1 MRLKKINFIGNTIKK
16 CIYKIVLLIIVFG
29 IYMSGNAYAKDE
41 TKNTTRAYFCAGIL
55 KPNAA
60 GDCILLENYDSNGN
74 KVYGLIDTGNPITD
88 DNGNQLPV
96 VKDFL
101 EDHGVTS
108 LQFMLITHAHSD
120 HIGNAVQVLENFN
133 VDTLYIQETD
143 NAWST
148 SIQAEKFKTT
158 IEKAVDTNVRKI
170 IGISWSF
177 LTHSEYSPNFSE
189 TLRNKIISNPS
200 NQSRFE
206 AFNETN
212 TVFSFGSSTI
222 QILNWQLFDTNGN
235 QYITGVTTD
244 TTREVKGENN
254 NSLVALLTQGN
265 KKALFTGDLN
275 NLDKDDERGILGD
288 EDRLKDIIGDVD
300 FLKAGHHGYAYSN
313 TEDYLN
319 TIKPEYVVITTNE
332 SNKIY
337 FQDYLVENNVDY
349 LRVKQ
354 DEYGVIATFTE
365 TEVFLGFETKNTPFK
380 FINGTPYYIADK
392 YGNYH
397 DVSYSIEYVDKNI
410 EVNSW
415 QELKEIIDSN
425 KNEVV
430 EIDDQ
435 NKIYKTY
442 RLILKL
448 KPGDWNANESIN
460 IEKQQDIRLYTTE
473 DINIL
478 RDTNLKESLLKTE
491 GKLTLGTEDM
501 IGSITLDGNKENVA
515 AASSLISVEKGIL
528 NLYKNITLSN
538 NMNKVTEMNYNG
550 SNNKQYNAYGSGI
563 RCNEGIVNI
572 YGAKI
577 VNNEQTIDLG
587 STFILPKSINHNYQ
601 FRALG
606 AGIYIN
612 KGKLNMYEGTVSDNK
627 ATNNSKIQT
636 HTDFSIVKENGEISQ
651 YSAGA
656 GIYTTDSDVNIE
668 GGEILNNS
676 IAHNENTVIAT
687 STNSKYS
694 TNITSL
700 NTNIFGVGL
709 TVSGGTVKI
718 SDNLNVLNNNAENN
732 SRIEIQENTSI
743 NSSAASRIVGQQ
755 AYIST
760 LDSAEINGMKIY
772 GGNTIN
778 NAQIINNGNIG
789 NDGTGEVDTEKTGG
803 GLLLKS
809 IKNLN
814 INNLTVEN
822 CSSDKGGGIYA
833 YSSKGIISNSEIKNN
848 VATTDGGGVYI
859 ANKSCDIELNNLK
872 INNNKAEDGNGGGI
886 YANGTLN
893 VSGENT
899 LISENEAKISGG
911 GIMTVTKTELIDGTI
926 SDNKADTG
934 SGGGIQVD
942 GTLIMNGGIITRNT
956 AKKTGGGVD
965 FTNGIV
971 EKYGGTIENNT
982 AEVDGNDS
990 YPYLSNKRKITYD
1003 YNKGTHT
1010 FDTNSYIDTD
1020 YKVNWDKDFT
1030 IETVLNIPELGK
1042 RYLIA
1047 GNYTKNSSTSKDLS
1061 LVITE
1066 DNKIRVWIN
1075 GAQRGLTT
1083 GTIAA
1088 NTDIAIKF
1096 NWEASTKTYALTSTG
1111 TDSNTSVTG
1120 TYDITGTNT
1129 KSIRFGTIDYRADT
1143 TILKPYTSKQ
1153 FKISEDVVCNSL
1165 LVNLPDN
1172 ATAPEYLLKGWYTE
1186 TDNGTKVTTESRMP
1200 ETDTIYYAH
1209 WNEKAIIFDN
1219 QTITKQYSTSIQTVN
1234 ITPATGGSEKY
1245 TYEKVSGES
1254 DIIVSG
1260 DGKIIIPAEKK
1271 TGTYTVVTKAVDS
1284 VLGTEAYGTYTII
1297 IEKVVAKT
1305 PTVIAYSG
1313 EYNGVAHGVTVT
1325 RATGGEVQY
1334 SENGINY
1341 STIAPSYTDF
1351 TNGAKTIYV
1360 KVVGDS
1366 NHNDSE
1372 VVTSTINIT
1381 KKTITVTADNKTK
1394 AQGAENPTFS
1404 ATVGTTGVAGETGS
1418 ITGNPTTTATTSSA
1432 PGNYA
1437 ITQGDVVLADNL
1449 PFKAINYQISFV
1461 NGELRIDPKVTFDK
1475 NGGKGS
1481 MSAQTV
1487 IYNIN
1492 TELTQNTFTRDGYN
1506 FTGWN
1511 TKADGTGTNYEDQA
1525 EVKLTENTTM
1535 YAKWTP
1541 KSYTL
1546 TFDTKNDTTI
1556 DDQIVYYGDKVEEP
1570 TKPIKEGYIFEYWY
1584 YINDEGE
1591 QTRYNFDDPVLKDI
1605 QLIAKWKDMPTEKS
1619 DEEPK
1624 NEEPKSEEPK
1634 SEEPKNEEPKNEEPK
1649 SEEPKSEEPKSE
1661 EPKNEEPKSEEPKSE
1676 EPKSEEPKSEEPK
1689 SEEPKNEEPKN
1700 EEPKNEEQKNEE
1712 PKNEEPK
1719 NEEQKKES
1727 ENKIKLPTTGKTT
1740 GIALAGI
1747 TLMTVATVSGVKY
1760 IRIKK
1765 RME

>member
-1 MRLKKINFIGNTIKK
+1 MRFKKINIINNTVKK
-16 CIYKIVLLIIVFG
+16 CIYKIILLIIAFC
-29 IYMSGNAYAKDE
+29 IYMTGNVYAEGE
-41 TKNTTRAYFCAGIL
+41 TRNTTRAYFCAGIL

-96 VKDFL
+96 VKNFL
-101 EDHGVTS
+101 EEHGVTS
-108 LQFMLITHAHSD
+108 LQFMLITHDHTD

-133 VDTLYIQETD
+133 VDTLYIQEADPT
-143 NAWST
+143 WS
-148 SIQAEKFKTT
+148 INCQPDMFENT
-158 IEKAVDTNVRKI
+158 IETAVDRKVRKI
-170 IGISWSF
+170 VGISWAF
-177 LTHSEYSPNFSE
+177 ITQSEYSPNFSE
-189 TLRNKIISNPS
+189 TLRNKIISNSS

-212 TVFSFGSSTI
+212 TVFNFGSSTI

-235 QYITGVTTD
+235 QYITGVTTN
-244 TTREVKGENN
+244 TTREAKRENN

-275 NLDKDDERGILGD
+275 NLDEDEATGRLGD
-288 EDRLKDIIGDVD
+288 EDRLKDVIGDID

-319 TIKPEYVVITTNE
+319 TIKPEYVVIPNNE
-332 SNKIY
+332 NSAIESFEKWLA
-337 FQDYLVENNVDY
+337 DNNVDY
-349 LRVKQ
+349 LYVGADK
-354 DEYGVIATFTE
+354 YGVIATFTE
-365 TEVFLGFETKNTPFK
+365 TEVFLGYETVDTPFK

-397 DVSYSIEYVDKNI
+397 DVAYNIEYVDKNI
-410 EVNSW
+410 EANSW

-430 EIDDQ
+430 EINDE

-442 RLILKL
+442 RLIVELKS
-448 KPGDWNANESIN
+448 GEWNANESIKV
-460 IEKQQDIRLYTTE
+460 EKQQDIRLYTTE

-478 RDTNLKESLLKTE
+478 RDTNLKESLFKTE
-491 GKLTLGTEDM
+491 GNLTLGNEDM
-501 IGSITLDGNKENVA
+501 TGSIILDGNKENVA

-528 NLYKNITLSN
+528 NLYKNITLCN

-577 VNNEQTIDLG
+577 VNNEQIIDLG

-606 AGIYIN
+606 AGIYI
-612 KGKLNMYEGTVSDNK
+612 KTGKLNMYGGTVSGNK
-627 ATNNSKIQT
+627 AINNSKIQT
-636 HTDFSIVKENGEISQ
+636 HTDFSTVKENGEISQ

-656 GIYTTDSDVNIE
+656 GIYTTDTDVNIE
-668 GGEILNNS
+668 SGEILNNS
-676 IAHNENTVIAT
+676 ITNNDNTLIAT

-709 TVSGGTVKI
+709 AVSGGTLRI
-718 SDNLNVLNNNAENN
+718 SNNLNVSNNSAENN

-743 NSSAASRIVGQQ
+743 NSSAFSKIVGQQ
-755 AYIST
+755 VYLST
-760 LDSAEINGMKIY
+760 MNSVEINGLKIY

-778 NAQIINNGNIG
+778 NAQIINNGYIG
-789 NDGTGEVDTEKTGG
+789 SDGTGEVDTEKTGG
-803 GLLLKS
+803 GLLLKGIS
-809 IKNLN
+809 NVN
-814 INNLTVEN
+814 INNLTIEN

-833 YSSKGIISNSEIKNN
+833 NSSKGKISNSEIKDN
-848 VATTDGGGVYI
+848 VATIDGGGVYI
-859 ANKSCDIELNNLK
+859 ANKSCNIELNNLQ
-872 INNNKAEDGNGGGI
+872 INNNKAENGNGGGI
-886 YANGTLN
+886 YANGTLK

-911 GIMTVTKTELIDGTI
+911 GIMTTTKTELNDGTI
-926 SDNKADTG
+926 SDNRTDTG
-934 SGGGIQVD
+934 AGGGIQVD

-956 AKKTGGGVD
+956 AKKTGGGID

-982 AEVDGNDS
+982 AEIDGNDS
-990 YPYLSNKRKITYD
+990 YPDLSNKCKITYD

-1047 GNYTKNSSTSKDLS
+1047 GNYTKNSNTSKDLS

-1066 DNKIRVWIN
+1066 SNKIRVWIN

-1096 NWEASTKTYALTSTG
+1096 NWEASSKTYTLTSTG

-1129 KSIRFGTIDYRADT
+1129 KSIRFGTIDYRSDT
-1143 TILKPYTSKQ
+1143 TVLKPYTSKQ
-1153 FKISEDVVCNSL
+1153 FRISEDIVCNSL

-1172 ATAPEYLLKGWYTE
+1172 ATAPEYFLRGWYTE
-1186 TDNGTKVTTESRMP
+1186 IDNGTKVTTESRMP
-1200 ETDTIYYAH
+1200 EADTIYYAQ

-1260 DGKIIIPAEKK
+1260 DGKIIIPAEKA
-1271 TGTYTVVTKAVDS
+1271 TGTYTIVTKAVDS

-1313 EYNGVAHGVTVT
+1313 EYNGVAHGVIVSA
-1325 RATGGEVQY
+1325 ATGGEVQY
-1334 SENGINY
+1334 SEDGTNY
-1341 STIAPSYTDF
+1341 STTAPSYTDF

-1394 AQGAENPTFS
+1394 AQGAENPIFS
-1404 ATVGTTGVAGETGS
+1404 TTVGTTGVAGETGS
-1418 ITGNPTTTATTSSA
+1418 ITGIPTTTATTSSA

-1487 IYNIN
+1487 IYNTN

-1506 FTGWN
+1506 FAGWN
-1511 TKADGTGTNYEDQA
+1511 TEADGTGTNYEDQA
-1525 EVKLTENTTM
+1525 EVKLIENTTM

-1541 KSYTL
+1541 KSYTVI
-1546 TFDTKNDTTI
+1546 FDPKNDTTI
-1556 DDQIVYYGDKVEEP
+1556 DDQIVYYGNKAEEP
-1570 TKPIKEGYIFEYWY
+1570 TKPVKEGYIFEYWY
-1584 YINDEGE
+1584 YINDEE
-1591 QTRYNFDDPVLKDI
+1591 ELTRYNFDDPVLKDVH
-1605 QLIAKWKDMPTEKS
+1605 LIAKWEEVS
-1619 DEEPK
+1619 AENGDEEPK

-1634 SEEPKNEEPKNEEPK
+1634 NEEPKNEEPKNEEPKSEEPKNEEPKNEEPKNEEPK

-1661 EPKNEEPKSEEPKSE
+1661 EPKNEEPK
-1676 EPKSEEPKSEEPK
+1676 
-1689 SEEPKNEEPKN
+1689 NEEP
-1700 EEPKNEEQKNEE
+1700 
-1712 PKNEEPK
+1712 
-1719 NEEQKKES
+1719 KKES

-1747 TLMTVATVSGVKY
+1747 TFITVAALSGIKY
-1760 IRIKK
+1760 IKIKK